1 MTAAY
6 APLKAHGISYK
17 KATLSSTTT
26 ITPISLLI
34 MGPNTVNTSPSKARG
49 GEHYYLYSNRI
60 YEDLRDLFFLAQ
72 QVPKAIQY
80 WLE

>member
-60 YEDLRDLFFLAQ
+60 YM
-72 QVPKAIQY
+72 KT
-80 WLE
+80 